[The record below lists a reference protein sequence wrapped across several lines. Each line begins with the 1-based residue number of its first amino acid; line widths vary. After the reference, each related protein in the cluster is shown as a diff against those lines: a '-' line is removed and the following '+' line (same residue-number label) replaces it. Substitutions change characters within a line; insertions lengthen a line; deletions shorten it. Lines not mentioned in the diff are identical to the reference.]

1 MYWFFWF
8 ITFGFELLDIY
19 HVDYVVELLYVSIVL
34 DVLDV
39 LAFKSTSLENLRDSG
54 LLSFDDV
61 SERFRC
67 YSSFSMV

>member
-39 LAFKSTSLENLRDSG
+39 
-54 LLSFDDV
+54 
-61 SERFRC
+61 
-67 YSSFSMV
+67 